1 VVRDTGGWR
10 APTACRIDWSI
21 VRDRATSLI
30 DEPVRGAIGDVRAL
44 QTTGLESAKRYVR
57 GDLPVA
63 PIHRL
68 TGLRPTDAGLGKATF
83 SMPITRWLEDPF
95 GIVWAGAFALLAD
108 AALGAAIWTGL
119 PAGKLVTTSELNLSF
134 VRPFDRETGNI
145 VGRATSIHQG
155 RQVGLSAVE
164 ISDRNGR
171 LMGYGTTRCLVV
183 DTPIDVEVEYPEPD
197 TGPTD
202 PPDPYLREAP
212 NDGYFDL
219 GTIVNGKPTE
229 IQRRLIAG
237 ELIPNVARMFSPRW
251 ALHEEGTVTGTFPT
265 SPWFS
270 AGGPSLYGGVIAF
283 MAEAA
288 MGSAVYSTLDP
299 GAVFATLD
307 MNVRFTRPV
316 MINSGDLTAT
326 AKVQHRGRRLRIA
339 SADLTGADGK
349 RVAMATSSALVVPGG
364 IGELN
369 RGRVPDEVLEAQ

>member
-1 VVRDTGGWR
+1 MSRHW
-10 APTACRIDWSI
+10 
-21 VRDRATSLI
+21 TSLI
-30 DEPVRGAIGDVRAL
+30 DDPVRGAIGDPRAL
-44 QTTGLESAKRYVR
+44 QTTGLEAAKRYVR
-57 GDLPVA
+57 GDLPLA

-108 AALGAAIWTGL
+108 AALGSAIWTGL

-134 VRPFDRETGNI
+134 VRPFNRDTGNI

-171 LMGYGTTRCLVV
+171 LMGHGTTRCLLI
-183 DTPIDVEVEYPEPD
+183 DTPVDIEAEYPEPD
-197 TGPTD
+197 TGPLD
-202 PPDPYLREAP
+202 PPDPYQREAP
-212 NDGYFDL
+212 SDGYFDL
-219 GTIVNGKPTE
+219 ETIVNGKPTH
-229 IQRRLIAG
+229 IQQRLIDG
-237 ELIPNVARMFSPRW
+237 ELVPNISRVFSPSW
-251 ALHEEGTVTGTFPT
+251 ELGEEGSVTGTFPT

-270 AGGPSLYGGVIAF
+270 AGGPSLYGGVLAF

-307 MNVRFTRPV
+307 INVRFTRPV
-316 MINSGDLTAT
+316 MIGSGDLTVA
-326 AKVQHRGRRLRIA
+326 AAVQHRGRRLRIA
-339 SADLTGADGK
+339 SAELTGADGK

-364 IGELN
+364 IRDLI
-369 RGRVPDEVLEAQ
+369 RGRVPDEVLETQ